1 MSKNTKTILALNA
14 LLMFFS
20 LGGIFSKLAS
30 RQPFLSLKFI
40 LCYGILLLIMFVYA
54 IGWQQV
60 IKRLPLTTAYANRAV
75 TIVWGIIWGLLIF
88 NEKLNAG
95 KVIGAFI
102 VIAGVIL
109 YVTEPDKEVNNK
121 ENNNDNIEH
130 DTIERREGEANE

>member
-1 MSKNTKTILALNA
+1 MSKNTKTILALNV

-30 RQPFLSLKFI
+30 KQPFLSLKFI

-95 KVIGAFI
+95 KVIGALI

-121 ENNNDNIEH
+121 DNNNDHIEH
-130 DTIERREGEANE
+130 DTIEQKEGEVNE

>member
-1 MSKNTKTILALNA
+1 MNKNTKTILALNV

-30 RQPFLSLKFI
+30 KQSFLSLKFI
-40 LCYGILLLIMFVYA
+40 LCYGALLFIMFVYA

-95 KVIGAFI
+95 KVIGALI

-109 YVTEPDKEVNNK
+109 YVTEPDIEVNNK
-121 ENNNDNIEH
+121 ENNNDHIEH
-130 DTIERREGEANE
+130 DTIERREGKANE

>member
-1 MSKNTKTILALNA
+1 MNKNTKTILALNV

-30 RQPFLSLKFI
+30 NQPFLSVKFI
-40 LCYGILLLIMFVYA
+40 LCYGGLLFIMFVYA

-95 KVIGAFI
+95 KVIGALI

-109 YVTEPDKEVNNK
+109 YVTEPDIEVNNK
-121 ENNNDNIEH
+121 ENNNDHIEH
-130 DTIERREGEANE
+130 DTIERREGKANE